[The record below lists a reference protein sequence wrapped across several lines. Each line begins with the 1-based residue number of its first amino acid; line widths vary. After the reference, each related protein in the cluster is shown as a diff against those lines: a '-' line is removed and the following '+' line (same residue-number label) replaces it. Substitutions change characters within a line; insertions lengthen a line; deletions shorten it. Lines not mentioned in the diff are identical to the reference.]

1 LPLAF
6 DADNLTG
13 ISAKYDQAYFQ
24 CEATYKEA
32 SNGMLVDVVKT
43 KRWPAGDGDD
53 VIRVIGKKK
62 KFEFF
67 EKFSKI

>member
-32 SNGMLVDVVKT
+32 WNGMLVEVIKT
-43 KRWPAGDGDD
+43 KRWPAGDD
-53 VIRVIGKKK
+53 VIRVIGKIMHCPV
-62 KFEFF
+62 
-67 EKFSKI
+67 S